1 MPLDTMN
8 KLRTLRSLLTCLPL
22 LVFASCASQKTLKQY
37 QDEVR
42 TLREERS
49 QLKKENR
56 DLRSQ
61 AELYETQLAEASMKP
76 QTSAPIADNP
86 ELDGYGIE
94 YGRDRFGNTV
104 ISIQSEITFSAGKA
118 EITKKGEEALRAVAR
133 ELLDKHAGSK
143 YWIEGHTDADP
154 IKKSKWESNRELSVA
169 RAMAVLSYLVEDC
182 NVPDASCVVAGHGQY
197 DAKAG
202 NEDASGKSRNR
213 RVDIIVHKN

>member
-1 MPLDTMN
+1 MN
-8 KLRTLRSLLTCLPL
+8 KLRTLRTALTCLPIL
-22 LVFASCASQKTLKQY
+22 FFASCASQKTLKQY

-42 TLREERS
+42 TLREERT

-61 AELYETQLAEASMKP
+61 NEQYETQLAEASMKP
-76 QTSAPIADNP
+76 APSAPIADSP
-86 ELDGYGIE
+86 ELDALGIE

-133 ELLDKHAGSK
+133 ELLEKHGNGK

-169 RAMAVLSYLVEDC
+169 RAMAVLSFLVEEC
-182 NVPDASCVVAGHGQY
+182 NVPDSSCIVAGHGQY
-197 DAKAG
+197 DPKADGNDAAAKA
-202 NEDASGKSRNR
+202 RNR
-213 RVDIIVHKN
+213 RVDIIVHRN

>member
-1 MPLDTMN
+1 MN
-8 KLRTLRSLLTCLPL
+8 KLRTLRTALTCLPIL
-22 LVFASCASQKTLKQY
+22 FFASCASQKTLKQY

-42 TLREERS
+42 TLREERT

-56 DLRSQ
+56 DLRSMNEQ
-61 AELYETQLAEASMKP
+61 YETQLAEASMKP
-76 QTSAPIADNP
+76 AAAAPIADNP
-86 ELDGYGIE
+86 ELDALGIE

-133 ELLDKHAGSK
+133 ELKEKHASGK

-169 RAMAVLSYLVEDC
+169 RAMAVLSYLVEEC
-182 NVPDASCVVAGHGQY
+182 EVPDSSCIVAGHGQY
-197 DAKAG
+197 DPKAG
-202 NEDASGKSRNR
+202 NDDSSGKARNR
-213 RVDIIVHKN
+213 RVDIIVHRN

>member
-1 MPLDTMN
+1 MN
-8 KLRTLRSLLTCLPL
+8 KLRTLRTALTCLPL

-42 TLREERS
+42 TLREERT

-61 AELYETQLAEASMKP
+61 NEQYETQLAEASMKP
-76 QTSAPIADNP
+76 AATAPIADNP
-86 ELDGYGIE
+86 ELDALGIE

-133 ELLDKHAGSK
+133 ELKDKHPNGR

-169 RAMAVLSYLVEDC
+169 RAMAVLSYLVEEC
-182 NVPDASCVVAGHGQY
+182 EVPDGSCVVAGHGQY
-197 DAKAG
+197 DPKAG
-202 NEDASGKSRNR
+202 NNDAAGKARNR

>member
-1 MPLDTMN
+1 MN
-8 KLRTLRSLLTCLPL
+8 KLRTLRTALTCLPL
-22 LVFASCASQKTLKQY
+22 LAFASCASQKTLKQY

-42 TLREERS
+42 TLREERT

-61 AELYETQLAEASMKP
+61 NEQYETQLAEASMKP
-76 QTSAPIADNP
+76 APAAPIADNP
-86 ELDGYGIE
+86 ELDALGIE

-133 ELLDKHAGSK
+133 ELKDKHASGK
-143 YWIEGHTDADP
+143 YWIEGHTDPDP

-169 RAMAVLSYLVEDC
+169 RAMAVLSFLVEEC
-182 NVPDASCVVAGHGQY
+182 EIPDSSCVVAGHGQY
-197 DAKAG
+197 DPKAA
-202 NEDASGKSRNR
+202 NDDASGKARNR